1 MMPPVLA
8 LRAVLI
14 TIAVAACAWFA
25 LAIRSSHEVDRV
37 SSELA
42 LAAKIT
48 PAQAHSYDQALDQA
62 ATLDPDQ
69 TIETNRA
76 EVALHAGNPGAALV
90 IAQRVVKREPD
101 NPYAWLLV
109 RVLAARG
116 HPALFRLAQL
126 RIAQLVPPVSAG
138 G

>member
-1 MMPPVLA
+1 MLVL
-8 LRAVLI
+8 RTVLI

-37 SSELA
+37 SSA
-42 LAAKIT
+42 LAFAANIT
-48 PAQAHSYDQALDQA
+48 PAQVRSYDQALDRA
-62 ATLDPDQ
+62 AVLDPDQ

-76 EVALHAGNPGAALV
+76 EVALHAGDRAAALA

-109 RVLAARG
+109 RVLAVQGR
-116 HPALFRLAQL
+116 PALFRLAQL
-126 RIAQLVPPVSAG
+126 RIAQLVPPVSATG
-138 G
+138 